1 MATAQIC
8 YFLDRVPRE
17 LRDEIY
23 KYVLTTDK
31 DKTLQACRWRRS
43 AANREQ
49 YKDWSILATCKQV
62 YLEANSVFY
71 RRNLFMLETCDL
83 ERLSKPPFE
92 ARGAPQLPSP
102 LGQMRRVFLASE
114 NVRALDQLRVHG
126 T

>member
-1 MATAQIC
+1 MTTTQIC

-23 KYVLTTDK
+23 KYTLITDK
-31 DKTLQACRWRRS
+31 DKILEACRWRRLPKH
-43 AANREQ
+43 REQ

-71 RRNLFMLETCDL
+71 SENLFMLETCDL

-92 ARGAPQLPSP
+92 ISGAPQLPSP

-114 NVRALDQLRVHG
+114 NVHALEQLRVHG